1 MSPADIQEEE
11 TYAELWVGAHRKTP
25 NYLSSSGQDLAQFL
39 REHQD
44 ILGQRIVERF
54 GPNLPFLMKVLS
66 IGHPLQLQVHP
77 SKVYRTYRS

>member
-54 GPNLPFLMKVLS
+54 
-66 IGHPLQLQVHP
+66 
-77 SKVYRTYRS
+77 